1 MKFGLRKICN
11 YPRLAEQVPDWFL
24 WGQVRIVRK
33 EGQGG
38 FETSENPPKSPF
50 AKRGFSDQE
59 KSRRGEK
66 PIRMG
71 ALNSEIEGGNG
82 R

>member
-1 MKFGLRKICN
+1 MI
-11 YPRLAEQVPDWFL
+11 Q
-24 WGQVRIVRK
+24 
-33 EGQGG
+33 
-38 FETSENPPKSPF
+38 ENPPKSPF